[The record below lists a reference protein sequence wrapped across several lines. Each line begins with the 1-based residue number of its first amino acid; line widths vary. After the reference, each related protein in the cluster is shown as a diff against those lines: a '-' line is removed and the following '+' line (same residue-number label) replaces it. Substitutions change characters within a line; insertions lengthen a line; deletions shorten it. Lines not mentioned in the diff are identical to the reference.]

1 MSYAIG
7 LSAGYEAL
15 EHQRSLSPLL
25 ETALRVAH
33 TPTGAGMTGG
43 LLEVMAAALDA
54 MQTAKRTPDM
64 ASQRAALIAQALPRS
79 RRLQLLALCQHVD
92 QDTANVLGDLAGA
105 ISLVRTEISVVA
117 TETVGAASPT
127 TIDVRIVG
135 LPDRITT
142 TSVARRN
149 SDDKIVS
156 TEHHER
162 DALVAENNVHG

>member
-54 MQTAKRTPDM
+54 MQAAKRTPDM

-162 DALVAENNVHG
+162 DALVPENNVHG

>member
-54 MQTAKRTPDM
+54 MQAAKRTPDM

-105 ISLVRTEISVVA
+105 ISLVRTEISVGA
-117 TETVGAASPT
+117 TETPGAASPT

-162 DALVAENNVHG
+162 DALVPENNVHG

>member
-105 ISLVRTEISVVA
+105 ISLVRTDISVGA
-117 TETVGAASPT
+117 TETVGAASPS

-162 DALVAENNVHG
+162 DALVPENNVHG

>member
-54 MQTAKRTPDM
+54 MQAAKRTPDM